1 MDSAAAREETEIPSL
16 ERLFDVGSLLP
27 VYVTSVDGGRSRIGL
42 SVNPRLVNS
51 HITAKDVKP
60 GLVRNWICIEHHLDP
75 KCTCSRLEGSA
86 HAVGCRWENLL
97 GHCVS

>member
-1 MDSAAAREETEIPSL
+1 MDSAAGREETEIPSL

-60 GLVRNWICIEHHLDP
+60 GLVRNWTCIEHHLDLHVAGWREVHMQLAAGGRI
-75 KCTCSRLEGSA
+75 C
-86 HAVGCRWENLL
+86 
-97 GHCVS
+97 